1 MSQASSENHAAVSP
15 RPTLVAL
22 PEATASPT
30 FPFSTPR
37 EPAASVP
44 RPVLRPGCRLGDY
57 RLEALLG
64 RGASASVWRATDL
77 RLQMAVALKLFLPRD
92 RGGMALLEG
101 VMREARA
108 ASKVVSDHVI
118 RVKDAGHFEGEQL
131 GFIAMELCAGFHD
144 AGAVGLADEGE
155 LVIGRTLEQ
164 ELPESLDEAVRLMA
178 QVARGV
184 AAAHREG
191 IFHRDIKPANILV
204 RPGSRRAQVTDFGLT
219 VAELGGEGS
228 VRMDVSGANKRVI
241 LGTPE
246 YMPPEAAEGLP
257 AGLDAQ
263 RDRVL
268 LTGLD
273 VYGIGAT
280 LYAMLAGRPP
290 YKPRHGA
297 DHKALDLIEQVRE
310 RPPVDLLDLPR
321 THLPCTEQVARV
333 VRRAMARNPDSRYCS
348 AVALAEDLE
357 AIADGR
363 PTTLDSAHPGLVGR
377 LWLRRNRLQVS
388 AGLSVA
394 VMAASLLAT
403 ALVGSRLGAE
413 IEAGE
418 AKIAE
423 LDALAATHAAE
434 AANWRGEAGEAEQ
447 RFRKARDQHEEAL
460 AVVATT
466 ETSLA
471 SAKASNRRI
480 SSTLEET
487 RAALVSSEQV
497 VAERTTERDAAL
509 ETASVERQRA
519 ETAES
524 EREAARSAA
533 VSQQD
538 RAEAAE
544 AALIAA
550 RSEVAGLEQA
560 LGAEQNRRESAEANA
575 AALVRDVRQAHSERD
590 AWKAEANHME
600 RALSQARSRVR
611 RLEAVVAANQEAEA
625 Y

>member
-1 MSQASSENHAAVSP
+1 
-15 RPTLVAL
+15 
-22 PEATASPT
+22 
-30 FPFSTPR
+30 
-37 EPAASVP
+37 
-44 RPVLRPGCRLGDY
+44 
-57 RLEALLG
+57 
-64 RGASASVWRATDL
+64 
-77 RLQMAVALKLFLPRD
+77 
-92 RGGMALLEG
+92 
-101 VMREARA
+101 MREARA

-118 RVKDAGHFEGEQL
+118 RVKDAGYFEGERL

-144 AGAVGLADEGE
+144 AGALGLADAGE
-155 LVIGRTLEQ
+155 LAIGRTLEQ
-164 ELPESLDEAVRLMA
+164 ELPESLHDAVRLMA
-178 QVARGV
+178 QVAWGV

-228 VRMDVSGANKRVI
+228 VRLDVTGANKRVI

-257 AGLDAQ
+257 AHLDAQ
-263 RDRVL
+263 RDRLL

-280 LYAMLAGRPP
+280 LYAMVAGRPP

-297 DHKALDLIEQVRE
+297 ENKALDLVEQVRE
-310 RPPVDLLDLPR
+310 QAAVDLLDLPR
-321 THLPCTEQVARV
+321 THLECTAQVARV
-333 VRRAMARNPDSRYCS
+333 VRRAMARNPDDRYCS
-348 AVALAEDLE
+348 AVALAEDLD
-357 AIADGR
+357 AIAEGR
-363 PTTLDSAHPGLVGR
+363 PSTLDTQHAALVWR

-388 AGLSVA
+388 AGVSVV
-394 VMAASLLAT
+394 VMAASLVAT
-403 ALVGSRLGAE
+403 VLVGSRLGAE

-423 LDALAATHAAE
+423 LDALAATHAEE
-434 AANWRGEAGEAEQ
+434 AATWRGEAGEAEQ

-471 SAKASNRRI
+471 SAKANNRRI

-487 RAALVSSEQV
+487 RTALVSSEQV
-497 VAERTTERDAAL
+497 ATERTTERDLAL
-509 ETASVERQRA
+509 

-524 EREAARSAA
+524 ERQRAGLAESERDAARSAA
-533 VSQQD
+533 ASQQG

-544 AALIAA
+544 AALIVT

-560 LGAEQNRRESAEANA
+560 LVAEQNRRESAEDNA
-575 AALVRDVRQAHSERD
+575 AALVRDVRQARSERD
-590 AWKAEANHME
+590 AWRAEVNHME

-611 RLEAVVAANQEAEA
+611 RLEAVVAANQQAEA